1 MAAAPQSDPNE
12 SGHSFTSTPTNAI
25 DLGIART
32 SLTDAHRALFEA
44 HPRLLEAIRGTVG
57 PRHFSMSQPVLVP
70 EELDTLLRLGLAPDA
85 PSLWFHGQKYL
96 REVWGGG
103 R

>member
-1 MAAAPQSDPNE
+1 MAATPRSDPNE
-12 SGHSFTSTPTNAI
+12 SGHSFTSTTNHI
-25 DLGIART
+25 DLGIQLT
-32 SLTDAHRALFEA
+32 ELTDAHRALFAA

-57 PRHFSMSQPVLVP
+57 PRHFSKSPPVLAA

-85 PSLWFHGQKYL
+85 HTLWFSGQKYL